1 MKFDILT
8 IFPDFFRSP
17 LSQGL
22 VGKAIERGLLE
33 VALHNTRDYAL
44 DRHRSTDDTPYGGG
58 AGMVMKV
65 DPIVRGIESIRD
77 GGAEKVILVTPQGS
91 PLDQGM
97 VGEIADFEKALIVC
111 GRYEGVDER
120 VRAFVDMEVSVGDYI
135 LMGGEIP
142 ALVIVEAVARLIP
155 GVLGCAD
162 SAVDES
168 FSDGL
173 LEFPHYTRPEAF
185 RGMKVPP
192 VLLSGDHGA
201 IEEWRRGES
210 RSRTLKRRPDLYE
223 KAMKVQLEHKK
234 AI

>member
-1 MKFDILT
+1 
-8 IFPDFFRSP
+8 
-17 LSQGL
+17 
-22 VGKAIERGLLE
+22 
-33 VALHNTRDYAL
+33 
-44 DRHRSTDDTPYGGG
+44 
-58 AGMVMKV
+58 MVMKV
-65 DPIVRGIESIRD
+65 DPIVRGIESIRN
-77 GGAEKVILVTPQGS
+77 GGTEKVILVTPQGAQFH
-91 PLDQGM
+91 QGM
-97 VGEIADFEKALIVC
+97 VGEIAGFEKALIVC

-120 VRAFVDMEVSVGDYI
+120 VRDFVDMEVSVGDYI

-162 SAVDES
+162 SAEKES

-173 LEFPHYTRPEAF
+173 LEFPHYTRPEDF
-185 RGMKVPP
+185 RGMRVPP

-201 IEEWRRGES
+201 IEEWRRVES

-223 KAMKVQLEHKK
+223 KAMGARLERKK